1 MIYHSYVNVYQSV
14 CLFFFDLLRGIDF
27 FKNLVRHGPLVNHDD
42 IGMNNPCCQA
52 KRLQACS
59 SLKSGSNLLV
69 INPKSGRF
77 PAKEPQLC
85 GLTGWMCMYLNSNN
99 NSVLTSKMHIKH
111 WWYDNCL
118 EIACRYFD
126 KHILNKNLL
135 KFVAIPWKWT
145 TECFKT
151 DCGHNLL
158 IEISFSKIPNHY

>member
-1 MIYHSYVNVYQSV
+1 MAKSY
-14 CLFFFDLLRGIDF
+14 LIRGRTPPDQ
-27 FKNLVRHGPLVNHDD
+27 VPTHQTSLVNHDD

-77 PAKEPQLC
+77 PGKEPQIC
-85 GLTGWMCMYLNSNN
+85 GLTGWMCMYLNSKN

-126 KHILNKNLL
+126 KHILNNNLL
-135 KFVAIPWKWT
+135 NFVAIPWKWT